1 MQLNGYIIEHQ
12 SDLSGANLSGLE
24 IVNADITQATLA
36 GANLAGSKIVNVQSS
51 GACFERANLVGVD
64 LVGEDLE
71 GVDFGS
77 ADLTDA
83 DLSEANLRGANFLRA
98 KLVRTKFRHANLAG
112 TCFDWCQIE
121 RADFSDAEFHGHV
134 ELSEQ
139 QLLQRGLLTTRPR
152 KEGEWYDF
160 LPSSGQT
167 EAKNRWAED
176 LVEDRRWSGVVTFD
190 GTVVRRTRFTGANF
204 GCSCSNKL
212 TEANYWDGIAC
223 GLEFLPKMRFC
234 DMSKANF
241 RQIEIDIKNTVKYRD
256 ANMEESIVILPSM
269 SISDGKVAE
278 PNSGIWRKRNPSP
291 LQGANLHR
299 ATIKNY
305 FITANKKFSNNWF
318 LKGANISGVTFV
330 DSYVLETD
338 QNDEIV
344 KQTPLSDFSPSQIKQ
359 FLAC

>member
-1 MQLNGYIIEHQ
+1 MKLNGYIIDHQ
-12 SDLSGANLSGLE
+12 SDLAGANLSGLE

-36 GANLAGSKIVNVQSS
+36 GANLAGSKIVNVQSR
-51 GACFERANLVGVD
+51 GACFERTNLVKAD

-112 TCFDWCQIE
+112 AVLDYCEIE

-139 QLLQRGLLTTRPR
+139 QLLQRGMLATRS
-152 KEGEWYDF
+152 EQGEWYDF

-167 EAKNRWAED
+167 KAKQNWAYD
-176 LVEDRRWSGVVTFD
+176 VDQDRRWLGCVTFE
-190 GTVVRRTRFTGANF
+190 GTYVRRTRFTGANF
-204 GCSCSNKL
+204 GCSCSNKY
-212 TEANYWDGIAC
+212 TDANWTGIAC
-223 GLEFLPKMRFC
+223 GLEFLPKMRIC
-234 DMSKANF
+234 DMSNANF
-241 RQIEIDIKNTVKYRD
+241 RQIEIDIKASVKYRD

-269 SISDGKVAE
+269 RISDGKVAE
-278 PNSGIWRKRNPSP
+278 PNYGIWRKRNPSP

-338 QNDEIV
+338 QNDEIM
-344 KQTPLSDFSPSQIKQ
+344 KQTPLSDFSEPQIKQ